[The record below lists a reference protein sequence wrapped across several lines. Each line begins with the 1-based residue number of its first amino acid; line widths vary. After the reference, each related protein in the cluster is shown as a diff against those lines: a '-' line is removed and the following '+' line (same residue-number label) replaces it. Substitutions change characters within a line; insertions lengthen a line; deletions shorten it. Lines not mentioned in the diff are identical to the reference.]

1 LKEESAEYTK
11 PLERDWKMANLLL
24 LDDLTQ
30 LANKQGNQPLEFDHN
45 RRSVLI
51 ILAMKLLSGG
61 RERCSIS

>member
-11 PLERDWKMANLLL
+11 PLERDWRMANLLL
-24 LDDLTQ
+24 LDDLT
-30 LANKQGNQPLEFDHN
+30 ASKQARNQPLEFDHD